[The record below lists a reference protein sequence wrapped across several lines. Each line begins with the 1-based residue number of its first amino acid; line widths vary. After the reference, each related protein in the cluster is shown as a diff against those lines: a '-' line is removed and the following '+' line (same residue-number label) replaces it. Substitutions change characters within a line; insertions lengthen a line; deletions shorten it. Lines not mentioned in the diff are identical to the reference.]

1 MRKQDFDS
9 HVASKE
15 INRRGNRVK
24 YVLVAVS
31 LLFTLGFFAAGF
43 FAYKILVQK
52 TAIAPVN
59 NQTNGDNSTS
69 ASSTS
74 SSSSTSQ
81 VPTTNDGIPTAQLV
95 QPALGNKAR
104 VELTAVKRIPG
115 KTDEVSVEMRIE
127 RLADIVDDSDV
138 ISIGSTTAT
147 NPDSSQTYQA
157 IDFLRRSSGEATLS
171 DMRRGQPVEAYV
183 VLNIPAGVNTIDIYI
198 DNTRPFKNVAIA
210 DAQAASEDN
219 NSPVASSSSAVIQPG
234 QFVQNALGTK
244 ARVELLS
251 VKRLEDPKVATH
263 DVVNVQMRIGRI
275 TAENPSFDDTIAVG
289 STTAR
294 NPDTSETYKPVGS
307 IEGSSSS
314 VSLARIA
321 PSSSVDAYV
330 WLRVPKEVNNLDI
343 YVPETAA
350 FKNVPIEN

>member
-15 INRRGNRVK
+15 INRRGNSVK
-24 YVLVAVS
+24 YILVAVVS
-31 LLFTLGFFAAGF
+31 VLFTLGFFAGGF
-43 FAYKILVQK
+43 LLYQMLAKK
-52 TAIAPVN
+52 PAIAPVN
-59 NQTNGDNSTS
+59 NQTNGNNSTS
-69 ASSTS
+69 VSSSTS
-74 SSSSTSQ
+74 SNSSTPGENSISS
-81 VPTTNDGIPTAQLV
+81 GQLV

-138 ISIGSTTAT
+138 ISVGSTSAT
-147 NPDSSQTYQA
+147 NSDSSETYQA
-157 IDFLRRSSGEATLS
+157 IDFLTRSSGEVTLS
-171 DMRRGQPVEAYV
+171 QMRRGQPVEAYV
-183 VLNIPAGVNTIDIYI
+183 VLNVPVGVNTLDIYI

-210 DAQAASEDN
+210 DAQAASGDN
-219 NSPVASSSSAVIQPG
+219 NSPVASSSSVIQPG

-244 ARVELLS
+244 AQVELLS
-251 VKRLEDPKVATH
+251 VKRLEDPKVASR
-263 DVVNVQMRIGRI
+263 DVVNVQMRIHRI
-275 TAENPSFDDTIAVG
+275 TVENPSFNDTISVG

-314 VSLARIA
+314 ISLARIL

-330 WLRVPKEVNNLDI
+330 WLKVPKEVNNLDI
-343 YVPETAA
+343 YIPETAA
-350 FKNVPIEN
+350 FKNVPIAN

>member
-1 MRKQDFDS
+1 MGKQDLDS
-9 HVASKE
+9 HIASKE
-15 INRRGNRVK
+15 INRRGNSVK

-31 LLFTLGFFAAGF
+31 VLVTLGFFAAGF

-59 NQTNGDNSTS
+59 NQTNGNNSTS
-69 ASSTS
+69 VSSTS
-74 SSSSTSQ
+74 SNSSTSQ

-95 QPALGNKAR
+95 QTALGNKAR

-138 ISIGSTTAT
+138 ISVGSTTAT
-147 NPDSSQTYQA
+147 NPDSSETYQA

-171 DMRRGQPVEAYV
+171 DMRRGEPVEAYV

-198 DNTRPFKNVAIA
+198 DNTPPFKNIAIA
-210 DAQAASEDN
+210 DAQAASRDN
-219 NSPVASSSSAVIQPG
+219 NSPVASSSSVVQPG

-244 ARVELLS
+244 ARIELLS
-251 VKRLEDPKVATH
+251 IKRLEDSKLATG
-263 DVVNVQMRIGRI
+263 DVVNVQMRIQRI

-314 VSLARIA
+314 VSLARIL

>member
-31 LLFTLGFFAAGF
+31 VLFTLGFFAAGF
-43 FAYKILVQK
+43 FAYKTLVHK

-81 VPTTNDGIPTAQLV
+81 VLTTNDGIPTAQLV
-95 QPALGNKAR
+95 QAALGNKAR

-138 ISIGSTTAT
+138 ISVGSTTAT
-147 NPDSSQTYQA
+147 NPDSSESYQA

-171 DMRRGQPVEAYV
+171 NMRRGQPVETYV
-183 VLNIPAGVNTIDIYI
+183 VLNIPAGVNTIDVYI

-210 DAQAASEDN
+210 DAQAASGDN
-219 NSPVASSSSAVIQPG
+219 NSPVADSSSAVIQPG
-234 QFVQNALGTK
+234 QFIQNALGTK

-251 VKRLEDPKVATH
+251 VKRLEDPKVATR
-263 DVVNVQMRIGRI
+263 DVVNVQMRIYRI
-275 TAENPSFDDTIAVG
+275 TAENPSFNDTISIG

-314 VSLARIA
+314 VSLARIL

-330 WLRVPKEVNNLDI
+330 WLTVPKEVNNLDI